1 MLTRNWKVLIS
12 NLLWWQVSANI
23 YTIDASAKQG
33 KLRTVVVNDDTPVLK
48 SIQKDTS
55 YNSYIYN
62 NILPYL
68 PCGSYCVLD
77 YNAAGANYNN
87 SHTSLSSLNNSED
100 SQTYGGYAYLW
111 WGTGTTPPTEADYR
125 LETPITKASNLTL
138 VETENRLCPVY
149 SEVTGSRQNGTMTFT
164 QHVYCC
170 SPTVTINE
178 YGLFKYIGTSTSGTV
193 APAPTSSNNSLVMYA
208 REVLEEPITL
218 LQGQTLKFS
227 YTISTFDMGTESTW
241 TTVL

>member
-12 NLLWWQVSANI
+12 NLLWWNYTRNANS
-23 YTIDASAKQG
+23 IDTTAKRG
-33 KLRTVVVNDDTPVLK
+33 KLRTVVVNDDTPVLLGMQ
-48 SIQKDTS
+48 STT
-55 YNSYIYN
+55 NSSTYE
-62 NILPYL
+62 LTKYL
-68 PCGSYCVLD
+68 PCGSECLLD
-77 YNAAGANYNN
+77 YTEAGVNYNN
-87 SHTSLSSLNNSED
+87 SHTTLSSLNNSVD
-100 SQTYGGYAYLW
+100 AYTCGGYAYLW

-125 LETPITKASNLTL
+125 LEAPITKASNLTL

-178 YGLFKYIGTSTSGTV
+178 YGLFKYVASYSSSGGSS
-193 APAPTSSNNSLVMYA
+193 APTPTASNANLVMYA

-227 YTISTFDMGTESTW
+227 YTISTFDMGTESNW

>member
-12 NLLWWQVSANI
+12 NLLWWQTVTDS

-33 KLRTVVVNDDTPVLK
+33 KLRTVVVDDDTPILK
-48 SIQKDTS
+48 SIQTDMDP
-55 YNSYIYN
+55 N
-62 NILPYL
+62 NYVSSIIVPYL
-68 PCGSYCVLD
+68 PCGGYCALD
-77 YNAAGANYNN
+77 YTAAGANYKN
-87 SHTSLSSLNNSED
+87 SHTKLSSLNNSEV

-111 WGTGTTPPTEADYR
+111 WGTGTTPPTEVDYR
-125 LETPITKASNLTL
+125 LEAPITKASNLTL
-138 VETENRLCPVY
+138 VETANQLCPVY

-178 YGLFKYIGTSTSGTV
+178 YGLFKYIRTSSSGTE
-193 APAPTSSNNSLVMYA
+193 APAPTASNNSLVMYA

-227 YTISTFDMGTESTW
+227 YTISTFDMGTESNW